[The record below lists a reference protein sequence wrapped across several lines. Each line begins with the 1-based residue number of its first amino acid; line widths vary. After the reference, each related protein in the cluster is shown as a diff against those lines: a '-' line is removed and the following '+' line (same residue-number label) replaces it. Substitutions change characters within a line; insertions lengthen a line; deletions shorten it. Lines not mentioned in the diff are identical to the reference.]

1 MVSYGRF
8 NRSNTSIKSSGR
20 RTNYRRRR
28 FGYTT
33 KKRRSRLTTYTLRK
47 KLGVERKYL
56 DKALQSTSTLQNTG
70 FFFSSPVEGSSGAT
84 YESRWWYEYNFA
96 TDPNSPAFES
106 ASCNLLQ
113 GVFSGSNAVTRIGN
127 KVDASYVRGNV
138 TVTAAKLVRN
148 PETSNTDQSG
158 ETTVPEGPTNTL
170 GEFCRTTIKV
180 CMVLDKQAWS
190 ATGSDAAPQV
200 TWGDVFSN
208 KTIDGDTGFSTAGVH
223 SELNID
229 NMGRFIVLKSWMI
242 ELDATDPQKTFSF
255 YLPGKTIGKI
265 RYKGSNI
272 ESRCDKGISFIWS
285 SISMGV
291 STPSVATTQPV
302 VVLNSRFAFT
312 DL

>member
-33 KKRRSRLTTYTLRK
+33 KKRRSRLSTFALR

-56 DKALQSTSTLQNTG
+56 DKALHCTATLQSTGYNGTG
-70 FFFSSPVEGSSGAT
+70 TPIEGMTGAS
-84 YESRWWYEYNFA
+84 YESRYWYEYNFA
-96 TDPNSPAFES
+96 TDPNTPQQES
-106 ASCNLLQ
+106 GSCNLMQ
-113 GVFSGSNAVTRIGN
+113 GVFGGSNAVTRIGN
-127 KVDASYVRGNV
+127 KVDASYIRGNM
-138 TVTAAKLVRN
+138 TVTAMKLARN
-148 PETSNTDQSG
+148 YNTSNADQSG
-158 ETTVPEGPTNTL
+158 ETTTPEGAGNML
-170 GEFCRTTIKV
+170 GEYCRTTIKV

-190 ATGSDAAPQV
+190 AAGNPEAPQV

-255 YLPGKTIGKI
+255 YI
-265 RYKGSNI
+265 RYNHWEDS
-272 ESRCDKGISFIWS
+272 
-285 SISMGV
+285 
-291 STPSVATTQPV
+291 
-302 VVLNSRFAFT
+302 L
-312 DL
+312 